1 MESKAQRIF
10 LDVSEDRGEPSGYF
24 VRNELKENI
33 EELES
38 ETKVKV
44 VGIIIEEKVFGIY
57 ERKSTKL
64 YKRCFRSTKR

>member
-24 VRNELKENI
+24 VRNDLKTAI

-38 ETKVKV
+38 EEKVKV
-44 VGIIIEEKVFGIY
+44 VGIIYEGTYNIELI
-57 ERKSTKL
+57 TKPV
-64 YKRCFRSTKR
+64 K